1 MSLRSGWRAA
11 PTQAR
16 AHARRHPRAL
26 PVAAQGAR
34 ARARAR
40 APELRAF
47 PHENRNK
54 RRGAAPPPQALPKKG
69 DGDGSAAAAID
80 DATLALLEELN
91 APDMRLYEYAT
102 TLMYHRIA
110 TAAQVG
116 RWGVGLVR
124 RASAK
129 RRTNDERTKGRRDE
143 GTNERMDQW
152 TNERME

>member
-1 MSLRSGWRAA
+1 MPLPRSSRPGGIVDRQLLLGHELSS
-11 PTQAR
+11 PQ
-16 AHARRHPRAL
+16 P
-26 PVAAQGAR
+26 PVPDQG
-34 ARARAR
+34 R
-40 APELRAF
+40 APPPPPPVPDQGR
-47 PHENRNK
+47 
-54 RRGAAPPPQALPKKG
+54 APPPQALPKKG